1 MYLLFR
7 VVISLLSTGLY
18 CQSKTVLPMRRMAD
32 LPHEV
37 KKQLAGLAGMRI
49 TVFNSLFSSE
59 K

>member
-1 MYLLFR
+1 
-7 VVISLLSTGLY
+7 
-18 CQSKTVLPMRRMAD
+18 MAE

-37 KKQLAGLAGMRI
+37 KKQLAGLTGMRI